1 MSVNSKPRSTASL
14 IVPFRNVER
23 HFASMLESLTWQE
36 PTSAMEILAVDNGS
50 DDRSR
55 SIAES
60 FADRLNLKIL
70 EALDRRNASYA
81 RNVGVRAST
90 CDKLLFADADDQL
103 APGYVAAMTAAL
115 DHHRFVTS
123 RVDSMALNPEWVQLA
138 HGDPWQADSVPVGF
152 DFMPVTGPNVGLRRE
167 LFDASGSYPEDF
179 SGCQDIVF
187 AWRVQLAG
195 ASIHFVP
202 EAVYRYRHRDSI
214 PGLYRQCVNWGYSD
228 AHLFHRFRALGMPS
242 PRPEDRSAR
251 MGRRRRGTAASAP
264 PERCSRDG
272 DSTGLLRRP
281 AQGLD
286 PLRRSLPMNRCR
298 RFGEDDHAPSPQRRP
313 CSTAGSAAP
322 R

>member
-1 MSVNSKPRSTASL
+1 
-14 IVPFRNVER
+14 
-23 HFASMLESLTWQE
+23 MLESLTWQE

-167 LFDASGSYPEDF
+167 LFDASG
-179 SGCQDIVF
+179 
-187 AWRVQLAG
+187 
-195 ASIHFVP
+195 
-202 EAVYRYRHRDSI
+202 
-214 PGLYRQCVNWGYSD
+214 GYSGR
-228 AHLFHRFRALGMPS
+228 LLRLSGHRLRLES
-242 PRPEDRSAR
+242 SAR
-251 MGRRRRGTAASAP
+251 RRIDSLRPRSGVPLPAPRLDPGSVPTVRQLGLFGRPSLPSFPRAGDAP
-264 PERCSRDG
+264 PA
-272 DSTGLLRRP
+272 T
-281 AQGLD
+281 
-286 PLRRSLPMNRCR
+286 
-298 RFGEDDHAPSPQRRP
+298 
-313 CSTAGSAAP
+313 
-322 R
+322 